1 MMQLKCLSGLAL
13 GLMLTSA
20 VVAENR
26 DPGEYFSDQSS
37 GDFSEEMVNVR
48 EFMLL
53 GQYVVEGVYRDTS
66 FTRYKRDNRR

>member
-26 DPGEYFSDQSS
+26 DPGEYFFDQSF
-37 GDFSEEMVNVR
+37 GDFSEEMVNV
-48 EFMLL
+48 
-53 GQYVVEGVYRDTS
+53 
-66 FTRYKRDNRR
+66 K